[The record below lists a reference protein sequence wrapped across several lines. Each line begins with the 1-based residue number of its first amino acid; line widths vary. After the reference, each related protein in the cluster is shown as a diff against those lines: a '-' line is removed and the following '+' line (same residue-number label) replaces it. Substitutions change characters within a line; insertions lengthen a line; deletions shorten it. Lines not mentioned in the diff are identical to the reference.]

1 MSAPSLHNPGMA
13 KITLKGNPVT
23 TVGDLPKV
31 GTAAP
36 GFALVKQDL
45 SIAALKDFAGK
56 RVVLN
61 IFPSID
67 TPTCAVSV
75 RKFNQEAGK
84 LADTV
89 VLCISKDLPFA
100 QKRFCGA
107 EGLEKVMTLS
117 DFRGTSFGKDYGVT
131 IADGALNGLFARA
144 VVVIDKTGKVAH
156 TELVGE
162 IANEPNY
169 QKALAAIG

>member
-1 MSAPSLHNPGMA
+1 MA

-31 GTAAP
+31 GAAAP
-36 GFALVKQDL
+36 AFSLVKQDL
-45 SIAALKDFAGK
+45 STVSLKDFAGK

-75 RKFNQEAGK
+75 RKFNQEAAK

-107 EGLEKVMTLS
+107 EGIEKVTTLS
-117 DFRGTSFGKDYGVT
+117 DFRSANFGKDYG
-131 IADGALNGLFARA
+131 IAITDGPLAGLLARA
-144 VVVIDKTGKVAH
+144 VVVVDKTGKVAH

-169 QKALAAIG
+169 QQALATLG